1 VAASSPDTH
10 AVFPAVLHA
19 FVVVEEIVE
28 AIVFVSNNDERNRC
42 ANYSRYQDHRSCF
55 HRPLFLA

>member
-1 VAASSPDTH
+1 V
-10 AVFPAVLHA
+10 HA
-19 FVVVEEIVE
+19 FVVAEQIVE

-55 HRPLFLA
+55 HRLLFLALVGGLVILAGLSTL